1 VYPTGLLGFGDVRWE
16 SEGRD
21 MRVEL
26 VLRGGAREVEVG
38 GRCGY
43 AKYQALVPKQAD
55 GATSAERQA
64 GFGMIRVQTMGL

>member
-1 VYPTGLLGFGDVRWE
+1 MYPTGLLGFGDVRRE

-43 AKYQALVPKQAD
+43 ASIKRWCRSKLT
-55 GATSAERQA
+55 GLRRLSGGLGSA
-64 GFGMIRVQTMGL
+64 